1 MNGVA
6 RSSGGGRKSGRYA
19 GALQSYLKSIRHYEL
34 LTRSGEFRVA
44 TASRAGIEKAR
55 KDLVEANLRLVVK
68 LAMDYRHVR
77 IGLDDLIAEGNLGL
91 IEAAARFDPG
101 RGVRFASYASW
112 WIRKFLIQAID
123 RQAHQT
129 TSPARAAAEPK
140 PEPDAPAPRRERI
153 LSFDDFMQTSSDRHL
168 LETIAS
174 AATVDPRDVVLER
187 QLARKLTAVLPRMP
201 AVERTILASHYGLDG
216 KPPRTLQQ
224 IGKQLGLTRERVR
237 QIEQRAIVRAR
248 RLLS

>member
-1 MNGVA
+1 
-6 RSSGGGRKSGRYA
+6 
-19 GALQSYLKSIRHYEL
+19 
-34 LTRSGEFRVA
+34 
-44 TASRAGIEKAR
+44 
-55 KDLVEANLRLVVK
+55 
-68 LAMDYRHVR
+68 
-77 IGLDDLIAEGNLGL
+77 
-91 IEAAARFDPG
+91 
-101 RGVRFASYASW
+101 
-112 WIRKFLIQAID
+112 
-123 RQAHQT
+123 
-129 TSPARAAAEPK
+129 
-140 PEPDAPAPRRERI
+140 
-153 LSFDDFMQTSSDRHL
+153 MQTSSDRHL